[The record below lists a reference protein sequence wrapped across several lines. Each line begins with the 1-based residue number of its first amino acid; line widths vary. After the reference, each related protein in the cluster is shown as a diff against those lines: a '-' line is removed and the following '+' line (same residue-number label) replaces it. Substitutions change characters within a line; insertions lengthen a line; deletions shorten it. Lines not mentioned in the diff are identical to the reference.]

1 MTEMSGVHLSAI
13 RTHMANRRT
22 LMAAVRTTLAFVGL
36 AVVLWKA
43 HALGGVASAVLGVT
57 VLAIGIYLYGREG
70 RAVQKVVQ
78 KAEAVRKGQ

>member
-1 MTEMSGVHLSAI
+1 MTEMSGVHLGAI

-57 VLAIGIYLYGREG
+57 VLAIYLYRREG

-78 KAEAVRKGQ
+78 KARAVRKGH